1 MRSLMR
7 VTLAVLLLVVGVS
20 FFYPRLERIHVTGGV
35 HYSEAQLLRLARL
48 RVGYPLLWVT
58 AQRVAPLARDPWILD
73 VRVVRR
79 WPNTLYLT
87 VTEREPALVTGGTAY
102 ALDGTV
108 LPDAT
113 PADRAR
119 AVPLTGWGPD
129 RSAEAVDIFRLV
141 APRQP
146 RMLSYAPSGF
156 TVSFATSSLFTPDA
170 ALLRAHWSA
179 FSEQQEKRVAVYPW
193 GVSVQQ

>member
-20 FFYPRLERIHVTGGV
+20 FFYPRVERIHVTGGV

-58 AQRVAPLARDPWILD
+58 KQRVAPLSRDPWILD
-73 VRVVRR
+73 ARVVRR
-79 WPNTLYLT
+79 WPNTLYLD
-87 VTEREPALVTGGTAY
+87 VTERTPVLVTGGTAY

-119 AVPLTGWGPD
+119 AGP
-129 RSAEAVDIFRLV
+129 RHGGGPTE
-141 APRQP
+141 APRRP
-146 RMLSYAPSGF
+146 K
-156 TVSFATSSLFTPDA
+156 
-170 ALLRAHWSA
+170 
-179 FSEQQEKRVAVYPW
+179 FSDSWHPGSR
-193 GVSVQQ
+193 GC

>member
-7 VTLAVLLLVVGVS
+7 VTLAVLLLIVGVS

-48 RVGYPLLWVT
+48 QVGYPLLWVT
-58 AQRVAPLARDPWILD
+58 AQRVAPLKRDPWILD

-79 WPNTLYLT
+79 WPNTLYLD
-87 VTEREPALVTGGTAY
+87 VTERTPVLVTGRTAY

-119 AVPLTGWGPD
+119 AVPLEGWGPD

-141 APRQP
+141 APGQP